1 MRCDTKAEIFFTPA
15 VSAGRKRLPAV
26 DPLPIRYPAP
36 GIKSLLVIHRPRE
49 EVWMQL
55 RGDLNL
61 HGEMAA
67 MLAAAM

>member
-36 GIKSLLVIHRPRE
+36 AIKSLLVIQRPRE
-49 EVWMQL
+49 SARRPFW
-55 RGDLNL
+55 LNMEKS
-61 HGEMAA
+61 GCSCAGT
-67 MLAAAM
+67 